1 MLANSSKGISKFLT
15 DCSILK
21 MPCTAPG
28 NYVEISTDEL
38 VLIVA
43 KKLSHKALDPVA
55 TNGITDLFGYGNA
68 ESWMIA
74 SSASVDDYEV
84 GCIAFAAN

>member
-1 MLANSSKGISKFLT
+1 MPGTASS
-15 DCSILK
+15 
-21 MPCTAPG
+21 
-28 NYVEISTDEL
+28 NYIEISTDEL
-38 VLIVA
+38 ILIVT
-43 KKLSHKALDPVA
+43 KKFTDEPLDPVA

-84 GCIAFAAN
+84 GCIAFAANRR

>member
-1 MLANSSKGISKFLT
+1 
-15 DCSILK
+15 